1 MRGSL
6 TTVPAMGAGWVAL
19 GLLVATGS
27 FGMLGVRGCTRRA
40 TD

>member
-19 GLLVATGS
+19 GLLVATGT
-27 FGMLGVRGCTRRA
+27 FGMLGMRGFTRRA